1 MAKRD
6 YIPAR
11 DGEFLSWE
19 QNFINYCSANMTAL
33 GLVSGDLTPLLADQP
48 VFEADYLALLPA
60 QAAAKA
66 AKEGRDD
73 RRAEFVVASGQWR
86 LTIEN

>member
-33 GLVSGDLTPLLADQP
+33 GLVSGDLTPLLLTSRSSRPTTWRCCRRRRRPRRPRRGATT
-48 VFEADYLALLPA
+48 
-60 QAAAKA
+60 AAPSSSWL
-66 AKEGRDD
+66 
-73 RRAEFVVASGQWR
+73 VVSGD
-86 LTIEN
+86 